1 MQQKNIYRLVLF
13 TAVLCWSLWNY
24 KVSLGI
30 LGSAYDIIFPFLV
43 GAFIA
48 FIVNVL
54 MVKLEHVWEL
64 VFSKGPLLKI
74 KRPACM
80 VLSFL
85 MMLAVLVFTVILVVP
100 ELQSSFRTLA
110 KLIPPAMA
118 KLNVILHEKA
128 IQFNVSAAD
137 WQQLYDQWMAIQNNI
152 VQYIQTNKSL
162 LLSRT
167 WNATT
172 SIVGVITELVIGFVA
187 AVYLLLEKDELA
199 QSARRT
205 VYAFLSKDKADYVLS
220 AARTTHEIC
229 TGFVG
234 GQLLVA
240 FLLGCMC
247 FIGMLILGLPYAL
260 VISVLVGVLALI
272 PIIGTFFSAAIGCFL
287 IMVAAPEK
295 IWYFIILFLVLQR
308 IEGDLLYPRI
318 VGKSV
323 GLSELWVLA
332 AVTIGASL
340 GGIMGMIL
348 CVPFFSIIYR
358 LFSQKVEAEL
368 QKKNLNDM

>member
-167 WNATT
+167 WSATT

-260 VISVLVGVLALI
+260 VVSVLVGVLALI

>member
-100 ELQSSFRTLA
+100 ELQSSFCTLA

-172 SIVGVITELVIGFVA
+172 SVVGVITELVIGFVA

-260 VISVLVGVLALI
+260 VVSVLVGVLALI

>member
-30 LGSAYDIIFPFLV
+30 LGSTYDIIFPFLV

-172 SIVGVITELVIGFVA
+172 SVVGVITELVIGFVA

>member
-1 MQQKNIYRLVLF
+1 MQQKNIYKLVLF
-13 TAVLCWSLWNY
+13 TVVLCWSLWNY

-30 LGSAYDIIFPFLV
+30 LGDAYDIIFPFLV

-54 MVKLEHVWEL
+54 MVKLEYVWEL
-64 VFSKGPLLKI
+64 VFSKGPLLKV

-85 MMLAVLVFTVILVVP
+85 LILAVLVFTVILVVP

-118 KLNVILHEKA
+118 RLNVILHEKA

-137 WQQLYDQWMAIQNNI
+137 WQQLYDQWMAMQNNI
-152 VQYIQTNKSL
+152 VQYIQSNKSL

-167 WNATT
+167 WSATT
-172 SIVGVITELVIGFVA
+172 SVVGVITELVIGFVA

-205 VYAFLSKDKADYVLS
+205 VYAFLSKEQADYVLS

-260 VISVLVGVLALI
+260 VVSVLVGVLALI
-272 PIIGTFFSAAIGCFL
+272 PIIGTFFSAAVGCFL
-287 IMVAAPEK
+287 ILVAAPEK

-358 LFSQKVEAEL
+358 LLSQKVEAEL

>member
-1 MQQKNIYRLVLF
+1 MQQKNIYRLVFF

-172 SIVGVITELVIGFVA
+172 SVVGVITELVIGFVA

>member
-1 MQQKNIYRLVLF
+1 MQQKNIYRLVFF

-128 IQFNVSAAD
+128 IQFNVSAD

-172 SIVGVITELVIGFVA
+172 SVVGVITELVIGFVA

>member
-128 IQFNVSAAD
+128 MQFNVSAAD

-172 SIVGVITELVIGFVA
+172 SVVGVITELVIGFVA

>member
-167 WNATT
+167 WSATT

-247 FIGMLILGLPYAL
+247 FVGMLILGLPYAL

>member
-128 IQFNVSAAD
+128 MQFNVSAAD

-172 SIVGVITELVIGFVA
+172 SVVGVITELVIGFVA

-247 FIGMLILGLPYAL
+247 FVGMLILGLPYAL

>member
-167 WNATT
+167 WSATT

>member
-54 MVKLEHVWEL
+54 MVKLEHVWEF

-128 IQFNVSAAD
+128 MQFNVSAAD

-167 WNATT
+167 WSATT

-187 AVYLLLEKDELA
+187 AVYLLLEKDELS

-260 VISVLVGVLALI
+260 VVSVLVGVLALI

>member
-1 MQQKNIYRLVLF
+1 MQQKNIYKLVLF
-13 TAVLCWSLWNY
+13 TAVLCWCLWNY

-30 LGSAYDIIFPFLV
+30 LGGAYDILFPFLV

-54 MVKLEHVWEL
+54 MVKLEYVWEL
-64 VFSKGPLLKI
+64 VFRGPLMKI
-74 KRPACM
+74 KRPACL
-80 VLSFL
+80 VLSFAL
-85 MMLAVLVFTVILVVP
+85 MLAVLVFTVLLVVP
-100 ELQSSFRTLA
+100 ELQSSVRTLA
-110 KLIPPAMA
+110 KLIPPAMV
-118 KLNVILHEKA
+118 KLNAYLHAKA

-137 WQQLYDQWMAIQNNI
+137 WQQLYNQWMTIQSNI
-152 VQYIQTNKSL
+152 VQYIQSNKSL

-172 SIVGVITELVIGFVA
+172 SVVGVLTELVIGFVA
-187 AVYLLLEKDELA
+187 AVYLLLEKEELA
-199 QSARRT
+199 KNARRT
-205 VYAFLSKDKADYVLS
+205 IYAFFAKDRAEYLIG

-272 PIIGTFFSAAIGCFL
+272 PILGTFFSAAIGCFL
-287 IMVAAPEK
+287 ILVAAPEK

-348 CVPFFSIIYR
+348 CVPFFSVVYR
-358 LFSQKVEAEL
+358 LFSQKVEVELRKKDLDEL
-368 QKKNLNDM
+368 Q

>member
-172 SIVGVITELVIGFVA
+172 SVVGVITELVIGFVA
-187 AVYLLLEKDELA
+187 AVYLLFEKDELA

>member
-30 LGSAYDIIFPFLV
+30 LGAAYDIIFPFLV

-167 WNATT
+167 WSATT
-172 SIVGVITELVIGFVA
+172 SVVGVITELVIGFVA

>member
-54 MVKLEHVWEL
+54 MVKLEHVWEF

-128 IQFNVSAAD
+128 MQFNVSAAD

-172 SIVGVITELVIGFVA
+172 SVVGVITELVIGFVA

-247 FIGMLILGLPYAL
+247 FVGMLILGLPYAL

>member
-1 MQQKNIYRLVLF
+1 MQQKNIYKLVLF
-13 TAVLCWSLWNY
+13 TAVLCWCLWNY

-30 LGSAYDIIFPFLV
+30 LGGAYDILFPFLV

-54 MVKLEHVWEL
+54 MVKLEYVWEL
-64 VFSKGPLLKI
+64 VFKGPLLKI
-74 KRPACM
+74 KRPACL
-80 VLSFL
+80 VLSFAL
-85 MMLAVLVFTVILVVP
+85 MMAVLVFTVLLVVP
-100 ELQSSFRTLA
+100 ELQSSVRTLA
-110 KLIPPAMA
+110 KLIPPAMV
-118 KLNVILHEKA
+118 KLNAYLHAKA

-137 WQQLYDQWMAIQNNI
+137 WQQLYNQWMTIQSNI
-152 VQYIQTNKSL
+152 VQYIQSNKSL

-172 SIVGVITELVIGFVA
+172 SVVGVLTELVIGFVA
-187 AVYLLLEKDELA
+187 AVYLLLEKEELA
-199 QSARRT
+199 KNARRT
-205 VYAFLSKDKADYVLS
+205 IYAFFAKERAEYLIG

-272 PIIGTFFSAAIGCFL
+272 PILGTFFSAAIGCFL
-287 IMVAAPEK
+287 ILVAAPEK
-295 IWYFIILFLVLQR
+295 IWYFIVLFLVLQR

-348 CVPFFSIIYR
+348 CVPFFSVMYR
-358 LFSQKVEAEL
+358 LFSQKVEVELRKKDLDEL
-368 QKKNLNDM
+368 Q

>member
-1 MQQKNIYRLVLF
+1 
-13 TAVLCWSLWNY
+13 
-24 KVSLGI
+24 
-30 LGSAYDIIFPFLV
+30 
-43 GAFIA
+43 
-48 FIVNVL
+48 
-54 MVKLEHVWEL
+54 
-64 VFSKGPLLKI
+64 
-74 KRPACM
+74 M

-172 SIVGVITELVIGFVA
+172 SVVGVITELVIGFVA

>member
-137 WQQLYDQWMAIQNNI
+137 WQQLYDQWMVIQNNI

>member
-128 IQFNVSAAD
+128 MQFNVSAAD

-167 WNATT
+167 WSATT

>member
-54 MVKLEHVWEL
+54 MVKLEHVWEF

-128 IQFNVSAAD
+128 MQFNVSAAD

-167 WNATT
+167 WSATT

-187 AVYLLLEKDELA
+187 AVYLLLEKDELS

>member
-30 LGSAYDIIFPFLV
+30 LGSTYDIIFPFLV

-54 MVKLEHVWEL
+54 MVKLEHVWEF

-167 WNATT
+167 WSATT

>member
-128 IQFNVSAAD
+128 MQFNVSAAD

-172 SIVGVITELVIGFVA
+172 SVVGVITELVIGFVA

-260 VISVLVGVLALI
+260 VISVLVGVLALS

>member
-1 MQQKNIYRLVLF
+1 MSQKNIYKLVLF
-13 TAVLCWSLWNY
+13 TSVLCWCLWNY

-54 MVKLEHVWEL
+54 MTRLEYVWEI

-80 VLSFL
+80 VISFVL
-85 MMLAVLVFTVILVVP
+85 IFAVLVFTIILVVP
-100 ELQSSFRTLA
+100 ELQHSIRTLG
-110 KLIPPAMA
+110 KLIPPAMV
-118 KLNVILHEKA
+118 KLNTFLHAKA
-128 IQFNVSAAD
+128 MQFNVSAAD
-137 WQQLYDQWMAIQNNI
+137 WQQVQEQWLVLQNNFL
-152 VQYIQTNKSL
+152 QYIQSNKSL

-167 WNATT
+167 WSATT
-172 SIVGVITELVIGFVA
+172 SVVGVITELVIGFVA
-187 AVYLLLEKDELA
+187 AVYFLLEKDVLMHN
-199 QSARRT
+199 ARRT
-205 VYAFLSKDKADYVLS
+205 IYAFFSKERADYIAD
-220 AARTTHEIC
+220 AARITHEIC

-260 VISVLVGVLALI
+260 VESVLVGVLALI
-272 PIIGTFFSAAIGCFL
+272 PILGTFFSAAIGCFL
-287 IMVAAPEK
+287 ILVASPDK
-295 IWYFIILFLVLQR
+295 IWCFVILFLVLQR

-332 AVTIGASL
+332 AVTIGASI

-348 CVPFFSIIYR
+348 CVPLFSVIYR
-358 LFSQKVEAEL
+358 LLSKKVAVEL
-368 QKKNLNDM
+368 EKKHLDDM

>member
-167 WNATT
+167 WSATT

-187 AVYLLLEKDELA
+187 AVYLLLEKDELS

>member
-100 ELQSSFRTLA
+100 ELQNSFRTLA

-172 SIVGVITELVIGFVA
+172 SVVGVITELVIGFVA

>member
-172 SIVGVITELVIGFVA
+172 SVVGVITELVIGFVA

>member
-54 MVKLEHVWEL
+54 MVKLEHVWEF

-172 SIVGVITELVIGFVA
+172 SVVGVITELVIGFVA

-260 VISVLVGVLALI
+260 VVSVLVGVLALI

>member
-167 WNATT
+167 WSATT
-172 SIVGVITELVIGFVA
+172 SVVGVITELVIGFVA

-260 VISVLVGVLALI
+260 VVSVLVGVLALI

>member
-172 SIVGVITELVIGFVA
+172 SVVGVITELVIGFVA
-187 AVYLLLEKDELA
+187 AVYLLLEKDELS

>member
-1 MQQKNIYRLVLF
+1 MQQKSIYKLVLF
-13 TAVLCWSLWNY
+13 TAVLCWCLWNY

-30 LGSAYDIIFPFLV
+30 LGTAYDIIFPFLV

-54 MVKLEHVWEL
+54 MTKLEYFWEI

-80 VLSFL
+80 VVSFL
-85 MMLAVLVFTVILVVP
+85 LIFAVVAFTIILVVP
-100 ELQSSFRTLA
+100 ELQHSIRTLG
-110 KLIPPAMA
+110 KLIPPAMV
-118 KLNVILHEKA
+118 KLNTFLHEKA

-137 WQQLYDQWMAIQNNI
+137 WQQLHDQWMVLQNNLL
-152 VQYIQTNKSL
+152 QYIQSNKSL

-172 SIVGVITELVIGFVA
+172 SVVGVLTELVIGFVA
-187 AVYLLLEKDELA
+187 AVYLLLEKDVLA
-199 QSARRT
+199 RNARRT
-205 VYAFLSKDKADYVLS
+205 IYAFCSKERADYIVN

-229 TGFVG
+229 TGYVG

-260 VISVLVGVLALI
+260 VESVLVGVLALI
-272 PIIGTFFSAAIGCFL
+272 PILGTFFSAAIGCFL
-287 IMVAAPEK
+287 ILVAAPAK
-295 IWYFIILFLVLQR
+295 IWCFIILFLILQR

-348 CVPFFSIIYR
+348 CVPLFSVIYR
-358 LFSQKVEAEL
+358 LFSQKVAVEL
-368 QKKNLNDM
+368 DKKHMDDI

>member
-137 WQQLYDQWMAIQNNI
+137 WQQLYDQWMVIQNNI

-172 SIVGVITELVIGFVA
+172 SVVGVITELVIGFVA

>member
-54 MVKLEHVWEL
+54 MVKLEHVWEF

-128 IQFNVSAAD
+128 MQFNVSAAD

-167 WNATT
+167 WSATT

>member
-172 SIVGVITELVIGFVA
+172 SVVGVITELVIGFVA

-247 FIGMLILGLPYAL
+247 FVGMLILGLPYAL

>member
-54 MVKLEHVWEL
+54 MVKLEHVWEF

-128 IQFNVSAAD
+128 MQFNVSAAD

-172 SIVGVITELVIGFVA
+172 SVVGVITELVIGFVA
-187 AVYLLLEKDELA
+187 AVYLLLEKDELS

>member
-74 KRPACM
+74 KRPVCM

-172 SIVGVITELVIGFVA
+172 SVVGVITELVIGFVA

>member
-167 WNATT
+167 WSATT

-240 FLLGCMC
+240 CLLGCMC

>member
-128 IQFNVSAAD
+128 MQFNVSAAD

-167 WNATT
+167 WSATT

-187 AVYLLLEKDELA
+187 AVYLLLEKDELS

-260 VISVLVGVLALI
+260 VVSVLVGVLALI

>member
-1 MQQKNIYRLVLF
+1 MQQKNIYKLVLF
-13 TAVLCWSLWNY
+13 TAVLCWCLWNY

-30 LGSAYDIIFPFLV
+30 LGGAYDILFPFLV

-54 MVKLEHVWEL
+54 MVKLEYVWEL
-64 VFSKGPLLKI
+64 VFKGPLLKI
-74 KRPACM
+74 KRPACL
-80 VLSFL
+80 VLSFAL
-85 MMLAVLVFTVILVVP
+85 MMAVLVFTVLLVVP
-100 ELQSSFRTLA
+100 ELQSSVRTLA
-110 KLIPPAMA
+110 KLIPPAMV
-118 KLNVILHEKA
+118 KLNAYLHAKA

-137 WQQLYDQWMAIQNNI
+137 WQQLYNQWMTIQSNI
-152 VQYIQTNKSL
+152 VQYIQSNKSL

-172 SIVGVITELVIGFVA
+172 SVVGVLTELVIGFVA
-187 AVYLLLEKDELA
+187 AVYMLLEKEELA
-199 QSARRT
+199 KNARRT
-205 VYAFLSKDKADYVLS
+205 IYAFFAKERAEYLIG

-272 PIIGTFFSAAIGCFL
+272 PILGTFFSAAIGCFL
-287 IMVAAPEK
+287 ILVAAPEK
-295 IWYFIILFLVLQR
+295 IWYFIVLFLVLQR

-348 CVPFFSIIYR
+348 CVPFFSVVYR
-358 LFSQKVEAEL
+358 LFSQKVEVELRKKDLDEL
-368 QKKNLNDM
+368 Q

>member
-128 IQFNVSAAD
+128 MQFNVSAAD

>member
-54 MVKLEHVWEL
+54 MVKLEHVWEF

-172 SIVGVITELVIGFVA
+172 SVVGVITELVIGFVA